1 MRSVVLLTFLALAAC
16 QDGRPDRPDPS
27 LFPDAI
33 PETGLDEVVTSC
45 LKSDYRFSAE
55 ARGFHPTALEGVGT
69 ASYTNDD
76 GPTTT
81 IVLQGC
87 GRSREQSIGLSF
99 HGAGPLQR
107 GQYDVKAD
115 AVESGGF
122 LFSYVDT
129 TDFQQVHCAY
139 EPTGSVTIFKAW
151 NGLLTGRFDAK
162 AKCIDG
168 EQPDPGEYRETR
180 FRGTFHALDVE
191 RFLAAAD
198 QDASER

>member
-1 MRSVVLLTFLALAAC
+1 LLALAAC

-27 LFPDAI
+27 IFPDAI
-33 PETGLDEVVTSC
+33 PETGLEEVVTSC

-55 ARGFHPTALEGVGT
+55 GRGFHPTTLDGVGT
-69 ASYTNDD
+69 ASYTAED

-99 HGAGPLQR
+99 HGAGPLRR
-107 GQYDVKAD
+107 GPYTVTRD
-115 AVESGGF
+115 AVEEGGF

-139 EPTGSVTIFKAW
+139 DPTGTVTIYKASH
-151 NGLLTGRFDAK
+151 GLITGRFDVK
-162 AKCIDG
+162 ARCIDG

-180 FRGTFHALDVE
+180 FRGDFHALDVD
-191 RFLAAAD
+191 RFLAPPD
-198 QDASER
+198 DASR